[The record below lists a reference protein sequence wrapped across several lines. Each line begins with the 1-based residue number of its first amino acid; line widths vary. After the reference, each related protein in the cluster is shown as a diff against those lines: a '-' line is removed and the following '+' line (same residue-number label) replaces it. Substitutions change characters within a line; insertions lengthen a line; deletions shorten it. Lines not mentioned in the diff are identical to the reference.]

1 MNEYTR
7 MIVNAARAIVLCCSL
22 LFGPAAAGILAQQP
36 PPTTAARDG
45 FVPVYTLPPGDVLQA
60 APLLVAAYAVAWL
73 AIMVYIWSV
82 WRRLSRVEGE
92 LAALGRR
99 IAEPERRGGARP

>member
-1 MNEYTR
+1 MSKNR
-7 MIVNAARAIVLCCSL
+7 MTIVNAVRVLIVCVL
-22 LFGPAAAGILAQQP
+22 LVGFATPGIHAQQP
-36 PPTTAARDG
+36 PRTTAAQDG
-45 FVPVYTLPPGDVLQA
+45 FVPVDTLPPGDPLPA

-73 AIMVYIWSV
+73 AIMGYLWSI

-99 IAEPERRGGARP
+99 VAEPERRGGAR